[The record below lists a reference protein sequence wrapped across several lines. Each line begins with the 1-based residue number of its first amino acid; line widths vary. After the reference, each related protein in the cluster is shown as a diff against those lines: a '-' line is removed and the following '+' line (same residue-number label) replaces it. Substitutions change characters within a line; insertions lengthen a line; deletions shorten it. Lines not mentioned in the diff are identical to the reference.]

1 MKTTIDIPDEI
12 LHRAKIV
19 SAQRKTTLKALI
31 MNGLKQELD
40 GVSDNQIE
48 VDSLVEA
55 LSKGRNN
62 QPVGKL
68 SREEIYDR
76 PLLH

>member
-1 MKTTIDIPDEI
+1 MKTTIDIPEEI

-55 LSKGRNN
+55 LSKGRNT

-76 PLLH
+76 PLLR

>member
-1 MKTTIDIPDEI
+1 
-12 LHRAKIV
+12 
-19 SAQRKTTLKALI
+19 

-55 LSKGRNN
+55 LSKGRNT

-76 PLLH
+76 PLLR

>member
-1 MKTTIDIPDEI
+1 MKTTIDIPEEI

-40 GVSDNQIE
+40 GVSDNKIE

>member
-40 GVSDNQIE
+40 GVSDNKIE